1 MEMVS
6 SRNLLTQRVLPQF
19 FLTLL
24 ISFTGM
30 LLGMAFIPF
39 GIAIAVSFV
48 VLIVLIVVTIKRAKD
63 RKVSNYGIQISMPFV
78 HMLTFLMGIGIYPA
92 ISSYISSMGASLVVL
107 AFGVTTA
114 LFGTLF
120 VYTYVTKRDFTFLGS
135 TLFSALLALIL
146 LSIGGIFVQA
156 EFFHLTLAWI
166 GVVIFSGY
174 MLYDVSRMKHA
185 TFSEA
190 DVPGAVLDLF
200 LNFINLFLD
209 ILRIVNSFKN

>member
-1 MEMVS
+1 MEIVR
-6 SRNLLTQRVLPQF
+6 SRNLLVERVLPHF

-24 ISFTGM
+24 ISFIGM
-30 LLGMAFIPF
+30 LLGMAFIPA

-48 VLIVLIVVTIKRAKD
+48 VLIVLIAATIKRAKD
-63 RKVSNYGIQISMPFV
+63 RKVSNYGVQFSMPFV
-78 HMLTFLMGIGIYPA
+78 HTLTFLMGIGIYPA
-92 ISSYISSMGASLVVL
+92 IASYISSMGASLVVL
-107 AFGVTTA
+107 AFGVTTT
-114 LFGTLF
+114 LFGSLF
-120 VYTYVTKRDFTFLGS
+120 VYTYFTKRDFTFLGS

-146 LSIGGIFVQA
+146 LSIGGLFVQA

-185 TFSEA
+185 TFSEE
-190 DVPGAVLDLF
+190 DVPGAVLDLY

-209 ILRIVNSFKN
+209 ILRIVNSFKD